1 MEINS
6 SALKLF
12 HLFDDEESDVLAVL
26 AAYATVVQPLPAAR
40 GSSTGR
46 SANVDREAVE
56 GHRRLVQDYFAEN
69 AIYNAQT
76 FRRRFRMRRSL
87 YLRVVSAVETHDRY
101 FQQRR
106 DATGKLGFSAL
117 QKCTAAIRQLAYGMP
132 ADAVAEYV
140 GIAQTTAIKSLK
152 RFCTAVDDVFG
163 EEYLRAPT
171 AADVE
176 RLLAMHNKRGFVG
189 MLGSL
194 DCMHW
199 AWKNCP
205 TAWAGQYTGKESKP
219 TIVLEAVVSRD
230 LWFWHAFFGMPG
242 SHIDINVLD
251 RSDLFSRIS
260 NMTAPP
266 CDYVINGNS
275 YDIGYYLADGIYP
288 PWAALVQ
295 TISNPT
301 DNKQRHFAKSQ
312 EGARKDVER
321 GFGVLQSRW
330 AIVKGPARFWSHKD
344 LCMIMKAC
352 IILHNMIVEDE
363 RGEGLPY
370 VYDNAAPLDPSRE
383 TTSDL
388 DHFIARHQAL
398 RSTQQHLQL
407 KTDLVQHLWDLKG
420 NHSI

>member
-1 MEINS
+1 METNS

-12 HLFDDEESDVLAVL
+12 HLFDDEESDVLTVL
-26 AAYATVVQPLPAAR
+26 AAYAAVVQPSPPTR

-46 SANVDREAVE
+46 SANVDREAEE

-76 FRRRFRMRRSL
+76 FRRRFRMRRTL
-87 YLRVVSAVETHDRY
+87 YLRVVDAVERHDRY

-106 DATGKLGFSAL
+106 DATGKLGLSAL

-132 ADAVAEYV
+132 ADAVGEYV
-140 GIAQTTAIKSLK
+140 RIAETTAIKSLK
-152 RFCTAVDDVFG
+152 RLCAAVDDVFG

-176 RLLAMHNKRGFVG
+176 QLQVMHAKRGFVG

-219 TIVLEAVVSRD
+219 TIVLEAVVSSD

-242 SHIDINVLD
+242 SHNDINVLD
-251 RSDLFSRIS
+251 RSDLFSRVT

-266 CDYVINGNS
+266 CDYVINDNA
-275 YDIGYYLADGIYP
+275 YDIGYYLADDID
-288 PWAALVQ
+288 
-295 TISNPT
+295 NP
-301 DNKQRHFAKSQ
+301 
-312 EGARKDVER
+312 
-321 GFGVLQSRW
+321 
-330 AIVKGPARFWSHKD
+330 
-344 LCMIMKAC
+344 
-352 IILHNMIVEDE
+352 
-363 RGEGLPY
+363 
-370 VYDNAAPLDPSRE
+370 
-383 TTSDL
+383 
-388 DHFIARHQAL
+388 
-398 RSTQQHLQL
+398 
-407 KTDLVQHLWDLKG
+407 
-420 NHSI
+420 